1 MDHELIT
8 VDEKEIVEKWNV
20 GKLSGKLIAA
30 SNMDDA
36 LIYDLLSSDDHLS
49 VSKADCVLKA
59 CARLIEAKNNHE
71 KVFVGGDYDADG
83 ICSTAIMKRTL
94 DVFGIENGYYIPDR
108 FKEGYGLNA
117 KTVELAYQ
125 KGYSV
130 ILTVD
135 NGVKAHDAL
144 QKAKQLG
151 MFVIVTDHHEI
162 EEEVEADI
170 VVHPD
175 YMESEFSYLSGAGVA
190 LEISRNLIGTGSEF
204 DELVALCSVALIG
217 DVMPEWKETRKLIKK
232 VFLL

>member
-49 VSKADCVLKA
+49 VSKADCVLKT

-108 FKEGYGLNA
+108 FKEGYALNA

-144 QKAKQLG
+144 LKAKQLV

-162 EEEVEADI
+162 E
-170 VVHPD
+170 
-175 YMESEFSYLSGAGVA
+175 
-190 LEISRNLIGTGSEF
+190 
-204 DELVALCSVALIG
+204 
-217 DVMPEWKETRKLIKK
+217 
-232 VFLL
+232 